1 MIILVCK
8 IEMQIELERCENVQK
23 KEKNN
28 MFREYILKHFDNEK
42 AFYVFDKEKDEA
54 RLGLINVK

>member
-1 MIILVCK
+1 
-8 IEMQIELERCENVQK
+8 MQIELERCENVQK